1 MDDVVSYLKS
11 GHNLMTAATG
21 IMAEVVAFTG
31 SKLTDS
37 DLRAIATYLKSLPGQ
52 SQPRAALGASDPRM
66 KAGEAIYRD
75 ECSACHSM
83 DGKGVA
89 FLFPALAGSANVH
102 SENPTSLIR
111 VVLQGAR
118 SVATDQEPTG
128 PGMPSFAWKLNDEE
142 IAAVLSYVRNSW
154 SGTAAPVTAEDVR
167 KLRGSLMN
175 SADR

>member
-1 MDDVVSYLKS
+1 
-11 GHNLMTAATG
+11 
-21 IMAEVVAFTG
+21 
-31 SKLTDS
+31 
-37 DLRAIATYLKSLPGQ
+37 
-52 SQPRAALGASDPRM
+52 M
-66 KAGEAIYRD
+66 KAGEAIYGD
-75 ECSACHSM
+75 ECSACHGF

-102 SENPTSLIR
+102 SGDPTSLIR

-118 SVATDQEPTG
+118 SVATDKEPTG
-128 PGMPSFAWKLNDEE
+128 PGMPSFGWKLNDEE

-167 KLRGSLMN
+167 KLRASLMN